1 MSLRGARVAVA
12 GGGLAGIAAAVEAAG
27 HGARVTLV
35 ERRPFLGGK
44 AFSFTEPRTGVELD
58 NGQHVHLGCCTAYT
72 GLLTRLG
79 SLGLTAMQSR
89 LRVDVR
95 DRAGT
100 HGVLTARR
108 LPPPMHMGPAFSR
121 YALLTRSERIRAVRA
136 LTAIAA
142 LGPHGRAALDDV
154 SFGEWLRAHSQRDA
168 AIERFWDVV
177 ILPTCNDRSDRVSA
191 ALASFV
197 ITEGLMRTQGGAS
210 IGWALAGLS
219 HLVDRPTRD
228 LLARAGGRVVTG
240 RAVTA
245 ADGGGITLDDGV
257 RIDADAVVLAL
268 PPGRTRAVAPA
279 AIPRDPGL
287 GESPIVNVHLWYDR
301 PVLDHTVLAVV
312 DSPVQWM
319 FDRTAI
325 TGEGAPGQHIALSL
339 SAARAEM
346 GVPRGDLVDA
356 MDREVRAL
364 LPAARGA
371 TLSEWAVTKDAR
383 ATFAPSPGQAA
394 RRPPAR
400 TAVEGLALAG
410 AWTATG
416 WPATMEGAV
425 RSGITAVHDLVTQ
438 VVGQPAGLAA

>member
-1 MSLRGARVAVA
+1 MTLRGARVAVA
-12 GGGLAGIAAAVEAAG
+12 GGGLAGIAAAVEAASR
-27 HGARVTLV
+27 GARVTLV

-44 AFSFTEPRTGVELD
+44 AFSFTEPRSGVEID

-72 GLLTRLG
+72 ALLGRLG
-79 SLGLTAMQSR
+79 SLGLTAMQPV
-89 LRVDVR
+89 LHVDVR

-108 LPPPMHMGPAFSR
+108 LPAPLHMGPAFSR
-121 YALLTRSERIRAVRA
+121 YALLTRAERLRALRA

-142 LGPHGRAALDDV
+142 LGPRGRDALDDV
-154 SFGEWLRAHSQRDA
+154 AFGEWLRAHGQRDA

-197 ITEGLMRTQGGAS
+197 ITEGLMRTAGGAS
-210 IGWALAGLS
+210 IGWALTGLS
-219 HLVDRPTRD
+219 HLVDAPARR
-228 LLARAGGRVVTG
+228 LLAHMGGRVITG
-240 RAVTA
+240 RAVSA
-245 ADGGGITLDDGV
+245 ADSRGLDLDDGT
-257 RIDADAVVLAL
+257 RIEADAVVLAL
-268 PPGRTRAVAPA
+268 PPGRTRQACPA
-279 AIPRDPGL
+279 ALPTDPGL

-301 PVLDHTVLAVV
+301 PVLDRTILAVV

-319 FDRTAI
+319 FNRTAI

-346 GVPRGDLVDA
+346 GVPRGDLAHA

-364 LPAARGA
+364 LPAAREAVLTG
-371 TLSEWAVTKDAR
+371 WAVTKDAR
-383 ATFAPSPGQAA
+383 ATFAPAPGQAA
-394 RRPPAR
+394 RRPAAR
-400 TAVEGLALAG
+400 TPLEGVVLAG
-410 AWTATG
+410 NWTATG

-425 RSGITAVHDLVTQ
+425 RSGITAVDEIATQ
-438 VVGQPAGLAA
+438 VAGQAA

>member
-1 MSLRGARVAVA
+1 MRGARIVVA

-27 HGARVTLV
+27 LGARVTLV

-44 AFSFTEPRTGVELD
+44 AFSFTDPRTGAEID
-58 NGQHVHLGCCTAYT
+58 NGQHVHLGCCTAYIS
-72 GLLTRLG
+72 LLDRLG
-79 SLGLTAMQSR
+79 SIGLTAMQPA

-108 LPPPMHMGPAFSR
+108 LPAPLHMGPSFAR
-121 YALLTRSERIRAVRA
+121 YGLLSPAERVRAARA

-142 LGPHGRAALDDV
+142 LGPAGRDALDHV
-154 SFGEWLRAHSQRDA
+154 AFGEWLRAHGQRDA

-191 ALASFV
+191 ALAMFV
-197 ITEGLMRTQGGAS
+197 ITEGLMRTRGGAS

-219 HLVDRPTRD
+219 HLVDAPARR
-228 LLARAGGRVVTG
+228 LLQREGGRVVSG
-240 RAVTA
+240 HAVTS
-245 ADGGGITLDDGV
+245 ADAGGVDLDDGT
-257 RIDADAVVLAL
+257 RLEADAVVLAL
-268 PPGRTRAVAPA
+268 PPGRARAVAPGA
-279 AIPRDPGL
+279 LPVDPAL

-301 PVLDHTVLAVV
+301 PVLDRAVLAVV

-325 TGEGAPGQHIALSL
+325 TGEGAPGQHLALSL

-346 GVPRGDLVDA
+346 GVPRPELA
-356 MDREVRAL
+356 EHMDREVRKL
-364 LPAARGA
+364 LPARNAVLQA
-371 TLSEWAVTKDAR
+371 WAVTKDAR

-394 RRPPAR
+394 RRPAAR
-400 TAVEGLALAG
+400 TPVQGLVLAG
-410 AWTATG
+410 TWTATG

-425 RSGITAVHDLVTQ
+425 RSGLAAVHE
-438 VVGQPAGLAA
+438 AARQMGGERA

>member
-1 MSLRGARVAVA
+1 MTLRGARVAVA
-12 GGGLAGIAAAVEAAG
+12 GGGLAGIAAAVEAASR
-27 HGARVTLV
+27 GARVTLV

-44 AFSFTEPRTGVELD
+44 AFSFTEPRSGVEID

-72 GLLTRLG
+72 ALLGRLG
-79 SLGLTAMQSR
+79 SLGLTAMQPV
-89 LRVDVR
+89 LHVDVR

-108 LPPPMHMGPAFSR
+108 LPAPLHMGPAFGR
-121 YALLTRSERIRAVRA
+121 YALLTRAERLRALRA

-142 LGPHGRAALDDV
+142 LGPRGRDALDDV
-154 SFGEWLRAHSQRDA
+154 AFGEWLRAHGQRDA

-197 ITEGLMRTQGGAS
+197 ITEGLMRTAGGAS
-210 IGWALAGLS
+210 IGWALTGLS
-219 HLVDRPTRD
+219 HLVDAPARR
-228 LLARAGGRVVTG
+228 LLAHMGGRVITG
-240 RAVTA
+240 RAVSA
-245 ADGGGITLDDGV
+245 ADSQGLDLDDGT
-257 RIDADAVVLAL
+257 RIAADAVVLAL
-268 PPGRTRAVAPA
+268 PPGRTRQACPA
-279 AIPRDPGL
+279 ALPTNPGL

-301 PVLDHTVLAVV
+301 PVLDRTILAVV

-346 GVPRGDLVDA
+346 GVPRGDLAGA

-364 LPAARGA
+364 LPAAREAVLTG
-371 TLSEWAVTKDAR
+371 WAVTKDAR
-383 ATFAPSPGQAA
+383 ATFAPAPGQAA
-394 RRPPAR
+394 RRPAAR
-400 TAVEGLALAG
+400 TPLEGVVLAG
-410 AWTATG
+410 NWTATG

-425 RSGITAVHDLVTQ
+425 RSGITAVDEIATQ
-438 VVGQPAGLAA
+438 VAGQAA

>member
-1 MSLRGARVAVA
+1 MSLQGARVAVA

-27 HGARVTLV
+27 RGAVVTLV

-44 AFSFTEPRTGVELD
+44 AFSFTEPRSGVEID
-58 NGQHVHLGCCTAYT
+58 NGQHVHLGCCTAYIA
-72 GLLTRLG
+72 LLARLG
-79 SLGLTAMQSR
+79 SLGLTAMQPV
-89 LRVDVR
+89 LHVDVR
-95 DRAGT
+95 DRAGI

-108 LPPPMHMGPAFSR
+108 LPAPLHMGPSFSR
-121 YALLTRSERIRAVRA
+121 YGLLTRAERLRALRA

-142 LGPHGRAALDDV
+142 LGPRGRDALDDV
-154 SFGEWLRAHSQRDA
+154 SFGEWLRAHGQRDA

-219 HLVDRPTRD
+219 HLVDPPARR
-228 LLARAGGRVVTG
+228 LIARAGGRVVTG

-245 ADGGGITLDDGV
+245 ADGAGLDLDDGT

-268 PPGRTRAVAPA
+268 PPTRARAVAPRA
-279 AIPRDPGL
+279 LPHDPGL

-301 PVLDHTVLAVV
+301 PVLERPILAVV

-325 TGEGAPGQHIALSL
+325 TGEGAPGQHIDLSL

-346 GVPRGDLVDA
+346 GVPREDLAGA
-356 MDREVRAL
+356 MDHEVRAL
-364 LPAARGA
+364 LPAARDA
-371 TLSEWAVTKDAR
+371 RLSRWAVTKDAR
-383 ATFAPSPGQAA
+383 ATFAPAPGQAS
-394 RRPPAR
+394 RRPHAR
-400 TAVEGLALAG
+400 TAVDGLALAG
-410 AWTATG
+410 TWTATG

-425 RSGITAVHDLVTQ
+425 RSGITAVDEIARQ
-438 VVGQPAGLAA
+438 VAR